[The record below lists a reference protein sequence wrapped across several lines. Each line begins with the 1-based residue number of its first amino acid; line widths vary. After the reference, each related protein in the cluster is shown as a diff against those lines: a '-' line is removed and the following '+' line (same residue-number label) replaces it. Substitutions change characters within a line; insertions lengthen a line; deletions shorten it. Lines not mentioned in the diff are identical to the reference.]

1 MGERRDRKTGARG
14 DRYGLPAAL
23 AGTNHLGKQLAAKR
37 KLSLPSV
44 VDGEPVTR
52 KNRAQKS
59 APKVHLAPC
68 SATKWFSQNGWTPF
82 AFQRETWQAIATGVS
97 GLVHASTG
105 SGKTFAVWCGLL
117 DAFAHN
123 PPSPPGRGTDGE
135 GGRDEDTFRR
145 GQARTSASKTS
156 AFAITNTLSPPGG
169 GELRV
174 LWITPMRALAAD
186 TAKALQSAADGM
198 GTGWRVEV
206 RTGDTDAASKTKQT
220 KSWPEC
226 LVTTPESVSVLLTR
240 SDCAELFSG
249 LAAIVV
255 DEWHELLG
263 NKRGV
268 QTQLALA
275 HIRQSAPKVQ
285 TWAISATLGNLT
297 EAADVLMGARLQSP
311 HSRGVKASPSG
322 KAAASASNARG
333 FACIQGHEPKTI
345 TIDTLLPAT
354 IERFPWAGHIGLKM
368 LPEVVREIES
378 SASTLIFTNVRSAAE
393 IWYQHILNAKP
404 EWAGLI
410 AVHHGSLSK
419 EVRTF
424 VEDGLKSG
432 ALKAVVC
439 TSSLDLGVDF
449 LPVERVL
456 QIGSPKGIA
465 RLLQRAGR
473 SGHAPGRP
481 SRITIVPT
489 QAIEIIEAAAA
500 RTAAEQKR
508 IESRQPPHAPLDVLV
523 QHMVTLG
530 LGAGFAARALF
541 DEVRTTHAY
550 RDLSQNAFDWCL
562 GFASD
567 GGALAAYPDYHKL
580 VLSEDGRMRVTNA
593 MIAKRHRMSIGT
605 IVSEGAMDVKWQSG
619 GKLGTI
625 EESFIARLKVGDVF
639 SFAGHVLELI
649 RVRDMAASVKKA
661 KRKTGIVPQWGGG
674 RMALSTELADATRA
688 LIGDMAQG
696 TFASPEARAVRPL
709 IELQNM
715 RSKVPSAQMLLM
727 EVIAS
732 DEGAHFYC
740 YPFAGRLAHIG
751 LAALLGWRASAHNP
765 ATFSFSAND
774 YGFELHS
781 EKPFDWAALIAGG
794 LFDPKHLEDD
804 IVSALNASEL
814 AKRRF
819 REIARV
825 AGLIFQGFP
834 GAPRSTKQLQV
845 SSSLLFEAFHQH
857 DPDNQLLKQAR
868 DETLRQELDLDRIRA
883 AMHFMHTGPHILTR
897 PARFTPFSFPLMAER
912 LRDTVSTESLSQRL
926 QKLAAALEA
935 QT

>member
-1 MGERRDRKTGARG
+1 MR
-14 DRYGLPAAL
+14 DRYGLPSAI
-23 AGTNHLGKQLAAKR
+23 AGMNHLGKQLAAKR
-37 KLSLPSV
+37 RAEAKLSP
-44 VDGEPVTR
+44 ETEKPA
-52 KNRAQKS
+52 AQKRQKK
-59 APKVHLAPC
+59 AQVLEKKVQKKRLTAQ
-68 SATKWFSQNGWTPF
+68 AWFKANRWKPF
-82 AFQRETWQAIATGVS
+82 VFQTETWAHIAAGKS

-105 SGKTFAVWCGLL
+105 SGKTYAVWLGIL
-117 DAFAHN
+117 DAFACA
-123 PPSPPGRGTDGE
+123 P
-135 GGRDEDTFRR
+135 
-145 GQARTSASKTS
+145 ATSGLK
-156 AFAITNTLSPPGG
+156 
-169 GELRV
+169 V
-174 LWITPMRALAAD
+174 LWLTPMRALATD
-186 TAKALQSAADGM
+186 TTKALARAAEEM
-198 GTGWRVEV
+198 GTPWRVEA
-206 RTGDTDAASKTKQT
+206 RTGDTDAAAKTQQSKAL
-220 KSWPEC
+220 PEA
-226 LVTTPESVSVLLTR
+226 LVTTPESLCLL
-240 SDCAELFSG
+240 
-249 LAAIVV
+249 LARADAKEILRGVQAIVV

-275 HIRQSAPKVQ
+275 HIRTIAPTVLV
-285 TWAISATLGNLT
+285 WGISATLGNLD
-297 EAADVLMGARLQSP
+297 EAATVLMNNAPATENGFTS
-311 HSRGVKASPSG
+311 VSG
-322 KAAASASNARG
+322 L
-333 FACIQGHEPKTI
+333 EPKTL
-345 TIDTLLPAT
+345 TIDTLLPPS

-368 LPEVVREIES
+368 LPEVIGEIES

-393 IWYQHILNAKP
+393 IWYQAILNARP
-404 EWAGLI
+404 DWAGLI

-424 VEDGLKSG
+424 VEDAIKSG

-489 QAIEIIEAAAA
+489 QAIELVEAAAA
-500 RTAAEQKR
+500 REAAQAKR
-508 IESRQPPHAPLDVLV
+508 IEARTPPHAPLDVLV

-530 LGAGFAARALF
+530 LGAGFAPQELF

-550 RDLSQNAFDWCL
+550 RDLTRAAFDWCL
-562 GFASD
+562 QFASD
-567 GGALAAYPDYHKL
+567 GGALTAYPDYHKL
-580 VLSEDGRMRVTNA
+580 VRDDLGNYRVVNP
-593 MIAKRHRMSIGT
+593 MIARRHRMSIGT
-605 IVSEGAMDVKWQSG
+605 IVSDGAIDVKWQSG
-619 GKLGTI
+619 GRLGSI

-639 SFAGHVLELI
+639 SFAGHVLELV
-649 RVRDMAASVKKA
+649 RVRDMVASVKKS

-674 RMALSTELADATRA
+674 RMPLSTELADATLA
-688 LIGDMAQG
+688 LLGEMAQG
-696 TFASPEARAVRPL
+696 KDASPEAVAIRPL
-709 IELQNM
+709 INVQIA
-715 RSKVPSAQMLLM
+715 KSALPTPQRLVM
-727 EVIAS
+727 ETIVS

-751 LAALLGWRASAHNP
+751 LAALIGWRASEHDP

-781 EKPFDWAALIAGG
+781 AAPFDWKKLIANG
-794 LFDPKHLEDD
+794 LFDPNNAEDD

-845 SSSLLFEAFHQH
+845 SSALLFEVFQNH
-857 DPDNQLLKQAR
+857 DPDNQLLAQAR
-868 DETLRQELDLDRIRA
+868 NESLRQELDLDRIRSA
-883 AMHFMHTGPHILTR
+883 LKRMHTLPRIITQ

-926 QKLAAALEA
+926 QKLAAELEKEA
-935 QT
+935 A